1 MKGDLKK
8 IGLKIIDGFKSIFIN
23 FFTEIREMIRFMAN
37 WLVEI
42 RILRGAW
49 IMSLFCHFCRWNI
62 WYYINVSDMT
72 TDVVVI

>member
-42 RILRGAW
+42 RILKGG
-49 IMSLFCHFCRWNI
+49 
-62 WYYINVSDMT
+62 VSC
-72 TDVVVI
+72 